1 MRPLL
6 IAASTLMAASLF
18 VPSHAAAQDP
28 DTSPPP
34 PGRPADLAV
43 PRAGEP
49 SQVVPPPPAPEPP
62 RVAEERRGAV
72 RAPERTAERPARVDA
87 PGEGPSPRK
96 VITEDVA
103 APRAATATAET
114 PRAADDQRGQRR
126 GSVRQPPRDGDASRP
141 RDRAVPRV
149 EAPRPPRTTVVR
161 SSPYRYYPNY
171 PNYTR
176 YYDPWGYGSF
186 GLGYFYYSPWAWGP
200 YGTYGYPAYYPRYG
214 GSFGFD
220 VGSVKL
226 KVKPR
231 DAEVWVDGYYAGT
244 VDDFDGIFQALKLD
258 SGPYRIEIRKPGY
271 ETLSFDVRVQPQ
283 RTITF
288 RGVLRPVP

>member
-1 MRPLL
+1 MRFV
-6 IAASTLMAASLF
+6 IAAAGLMAALLLA
-18 VPSHAAAQDP
+18 PSQAAAQDP

-34 PGRPADLAV
+34 PGPPAEVAV
-43 PRAGEP
+43 PRAQEP
-49 SQVVPPPPAPEPP
+49 PQVAPAPAPPPEPP

-72 RAPERTAERPARVDA
+72 RAPERTAERPVRQDA
-87 PGEGPSPRK
+87 PGEAPLPRK

-103 APRAATATAET
+103 APRSTSATAET

-126 GSVRQPPRDGDASRP
+126 GSVRQPPSDGGGSRA

-149 EAPRPPRTTVVR
+149 AAPPPRRTTVVR
-161 SSPYRYYPNY
+161 SYPYRYY

-200 YGTYGYPAYYPRYG
+200 YGTYGYPGYYPRYG
-214 GSFGFD
+214 GTFGFD
-220 VGSVKL
+220 VGSVRL
-226 KVKPR
+226 KVEPR
-231 DAEVWVDGYYAGT
+231 DAEVWVDGYYAGS
-244 VDDFDGIFQALKLD
+244 VDDFDGMFQALRLD

-271 ETLSFDVRVQPQ
+271 ETLSFDVRVQPD
-283 RTITF
+283 RKITF
-288 RGVLRPVP
+288 RGTLRPIP